1 MGVID
6 GAINMDGGLEPW
18 VLKPPGIEPQP
29 EGMIGET
36 DAVEGLCFRI
46 GTTEFRS
53 LGVTPFIVG
62 VLPDENRRLTSST
75 ADTYELN
82 CASAI
87 AAGSYAV
94 HIGYSLFSVEWWEQ
108 RPLPPAHTS
117 VTPSEHHRSLP
128 VVPLIPD
135 KRYYGEAPG
144 RPAGQSGAGLEE
156 KGGQRL
162 DCLGCLT
169 RRIHPRAGC
178 SPLVYTCM
186 PHVYLLYLICVF
198 LALPCLHLGRPLRLV
213 AGPILF
219 VGFRFRRVL
228 VIR

>member
-1 MGVID
+1 MCTARPEQVNEAPVAGELFNRFLEGSHRAAADAKDVEEVVLERLAFGGLAGFALPFAAEGDGAVANLIPRQWHGERLPCAHSQTREISLREGVID

-117 VTPSEHHRSLP
+117 VTPSEPPRSTS
-128 VVPLIPD
+128 
-135 KRYYGEAPG
+135 Y
-144 RPAGQSGAGLEE
+144 
-156 KGGQRL
+156 
-162 DCLGCLT
+162 
-169 RRIHPRAGC
+169 PR
-178 SPLVYTCM
+178 
-186 PHVYLLYLICVF
+186 
-198 LALPCLHLGRPLRLV
+198 
-213 AGPILF
+213 
-219 VGFRFRRVL
+219 
-228 VIR
+228 

>member
-144 RPAGQSGAGLEE
+144 RPAGQSGAGG
-156 KGGQRL
+156 KGGPEARL
-162 DCLGCLT
+162 FGVPYASHSPPSRLFTTC
-169 RRIHPRAGC
+169 IH
-178 SPLVYTCM
+178 
-186 PHVYLLYLICVF
+186 LYAPCIPPVFNMCVPGF
-198 LALPCLHLGRPLRLV
+198 ALPSPWPSPPACRRPNSLCRISFS
-213 AGPILF
+213 AGS
-219 VGFRFRRVL
+219 GN
-228 VIR
+228 